1 MKRKYFWILIFLY
14 ILFIFSNSL
23 TIGETSSSISGG
35 LTTYL
40 LSLLHQINIQIRY
53 DTFHHFI
60 RKAAHFTEYAGL
72 GMLVYIGIQLEP
84 LLKNKSVNFLL
95 FWILTPSFDETIQH
109 FVPGRNGCITD
120 VLLDMCGF
128 ITGSL
133 ITCLICKIIHKSA
146 KIDSSN
152 L

>member
-23 TIGETSSSISGG
+23 TVGEKSSSISGG

-40 LSLLHQINIQIRY
+40 LNILHQLSIEIEY

-72 GMLVYIGIQLEP
+72 GALVYISIQLEP
-84 LLKNKSVNFLL
+84 LFKNKTINFLL
-95 FWILTPSFDETIQH
+95 FWILTPSIDETIQH
-109 FVPGRNGCITD
+109 FIPDRYGCVQD

-128 ITGSL
+128 ITGTI
-133 ITCLICKIIHKSA
+133 ITYFLYKLTHKSA
-146 KIDSSN
+146 KTD
-152 L
+152 

>member
-23 TIGETSSSISGG
+23 TVGEKSSSISGG

-40 LSLLHQINIQIRY
+40 LSLLHQLSIQIEY
-53 DTFHHFI
+53 NTFHHFI

-72 GMLVYIGIQLEP
+72 GILVYIGIQLEP
-84 LLKNKSVNFLL
+84 LLKNKTINFVS
-95 FWILTPSFDETIQH
+95 FCILTPSIDETIQH
-109 FVPGRNGCITD
+109 FIPDRNGCITD

-128 ITGSL
+128 MTGAFIIYIIYKIT
-133 ITCLICKIIHKSA
+133 HKAA
-146 KIDSSN
+146 KTD
-152 L
+152 

>member
-23 TIGETSSSISGG
+23 TVGVKSSSISGG

-40 LSLLHQINIQIRY
+40 LSLLHQINIQIKY

-60 RKAAHFTEYAGL
+60 RKAAHFSEYAGL
-72 GMLVYIGIQLEP
+72 GILVYIGIQLEP
-84 LLKNKSVNFLL
+84 LLKNKTINFLL
-95 FWILTPSFDETIQH
+95 FWILTPSIDETIQL
-109 FVPGRNGCITD
+109 FIPDRNGCITD

-128 ITGSL
+128 ITGAIISYIIYK
-133 ITCLICKIIHKSA
+133 ITHKSA
-146 KIDSSN
+146 KTD
-152 L
+152 